1 MTNERLPLAGL
12 RVADFSRVVA
22 GPYSTYLLARMG
34 AEVVKIEGISP
45 MDHTREVGPYTDAT
59 QDRNRSG
66 YFSAVNAAKK
76 SVSLQLSDSVQAAMA
91 REIAEQSDVVVES
104 FLAGGMER
112 FGLGYATLSAANPK
126 LVMVSCSGFGRT
138 GPMASHSAY
147 MNTIAAFVGLTSLNS
162 KGGFPTPVGATFS
175 DLVAG
180 TSIAYAALLAVRRAR
195 ATGEGA
201 LIDLSMAE
209 ATMSLMGEPFT
220 AHFAGDADSA
230 TPHVPQNVYRT
241 RGDDK
246 WIALSIRTDEQW
258 ANLVRV
264 MGSPAWAGSELITRT
279 GRVANAATIDSRL
292 KEWVRPFDNVELT
305 ATLQAAGVPAV
316 PSSDPEDVVSNPHF
330 RARGAMAPQDYALEP
345 GRIVPN
351 LPWHFGAHP
360 GLDHVVPA
368 PPKLGEHNHE
378 VLSGL
383 RSATQE
389 LIDEISALAAKA
401 ASGHGG
407 HLP

>member
-1 MTNERLPLAGL
+1 MTGDHLPLAGL

-34 AEVVKIEGISP
+34 AEVIKIEGISP

-66 YFSAVNAAKK
+66 YFNAVNAAKK
-76 SVSLQLSDSVQAAMA
+76 SVSLQLSEPAQAAMA
-91 REIAEQSDVVVES
+91 RQIAEQSDVVVES

-112 FGLGYATLSAANPK
+112 FGLGYETLAPANPK

-162 KGGFPTPVGATFS
+162 NGGFPTPVGATFS

-180 TSIAYAALLAVRRAR
+180 TSIAYAALLAVRRAKT
-195 ATGEGA
+195 TGQGA
-201 LIDLSMAE
+201 HINLSMAE
-209 ATMSLMGEPFT
+209 TTMSLMGEPFM
-220 AHFAGDADSA
+220 AHFAGDTGA
-230 TPHVPQNVYRT
+230 TAAHVPQNVYRT

-246 WIALSIRTDEQW
+246 WIALSVRTDEQW
-258 ANLVRV
+258 ANLVRA
-264 MGSPAWAGSELITRT
+264 MGSPGWAGSELITNA
-279 GRVANAATIDSRL
+279 GRLANTTTIDTRIG
-292 KEWVRPFDNVELT
+292 EWTRAFDNIEL
-305 ATLQAAGVPAV
+305 AETLQAAGVPAV
-316 PSSDPEDVVSNPHF
+316 PSSDPEDVVRNPHL

-351 LPWHFGAHP
+351 LPWHFVAHP
-360 GLDHVVPA
+360 ELDASVP
-368 PPKLGEHNHE
+368 PPPTLGQHNDAI
-378 VLSGL
+378 LAGL
-383 RSATQE
+383 RGATSDLIAE
-389 LIDEISALAAKA
+389 LSALAAKA
-401 ASGHGG
+401 ARGPG
-407 HLP
+407 